1 MEFSYQAR
9 DNQGT
14 LRTGTVE
21 AANMA
26 SAQEILHAHGLIVIK
41 ILPVRHVSFLEQLN
55 FFDRIS
61 PKEVV
66 LFSRQLATLINA
78 KVPIVMSL
86 KILQTQVTS
95 RKLQKIIGEIAAKV
109 EAGDAL
115 SGAITGYPKLFNDM
129 YVNLVHSG
137 ELSGGLDES
146 LTYLADQVEKDY
158 DLRSKIIGALTYPA
172 FILSALV
179 IVGFLMFIFVL
190 PPMISLLEE
199 SQVDLPFTTKILVF
213 VTNFMQNYWYI
224 ALAAIIGS
232 LVGLKLYINTAPGRY
247 LFDYMKLKMPIFNK
261 LALDIYMSR
270 FARNLSTLMA
280 GGIPIVKALDS
291 VADIVGNA
299 VYRDILFDAS
309 TEVKNGKGIAQSIAD
324 RPEFPPIV
332 SQMVQIG
339 ESTGKLTEI
348 LDKLAH
354 FYEKEVEAILKT
366 LTTLIE
372 PIIMMLLGL
381 AVAVMVAGILLPIYN
396 LASAV

>member
-1 MEFSYQAR
+1 MEFQYQAR
-9 DNQGT
+9 DSQGAM
-14 LRTGTVE
+14 RNGTVE
-21 AANMA
+21 ASNLA
-26 SAQEILHAHGLIVIK
+26 SAQEILHAHGLIIIK
-41 ILPVRHVSFLEQLN
+41 VLPVRKVSIFEQINFL
-55 FFDRIS
+55 DRIS

-78 KVPIVMSL
+78 KVPIVMAL
-86 KILQTQVTS
+86 KILQTQVS
-95 RKLQKIIGEIAAKV
+95 SHKLQKIIGEIAAKV
-109 EAGDAL
+109 EGGEAL
-115 SGAITGYPKLFNDM
+115 SAAITGYPKLFNDM

-146 LTYLADQVEKDY
+146 LGYLADQVEKDY

-190 PPMISLLEE
+190 PPMIALLEE
-199 SQVDLPFTTKILVF
+199 SNVDLPFTTKILVF
-213 VTNFMQNYWYI
+213 VTTAMQHYWWLFAI
-224 ALAAIIGS
+224 LIIGAVVS
-232 LVGLKLYINTAPGRY
+232 IRLYINTVPGRY
-247 LFDYMKLKMPIFNK
+247 LFDYMKLRMPIFKK
-261 LALDIYMSR
+261 LALDIYMAR
-270 FARNLSTLMA
+270 FARNLATLIA
-280 GGIPIVKALDS
+280 GGIPIVKAMDS

-299 VYRDILFDAS
+299 VYREILFEAS
-309 TEVKNGKGIAQSIAD
+309 TEVKNGKGIAQSIVD

-332 SQMVQIG
+332 SQMIQIG
-339 ESTGKLTEI
+339 EATGKLQDI
-348 LDKLAH
+348 LDKLAR
-354 FYEKEVEAILKT
+354 FYEKEVEAILKI

>member
-41 ILPVRHVSFLEQLN
+41 VLPVRHVSFLEQLN

-61 PKEVV
+61 PKEIV

-86 KILQTQVTS
+86 KILQTQVTA
-95 RKLQKIIGEIAAKV
+95 RKLQKIIGEIATKV

-115 SGAITGYPKLFNDM
+115 SVAITGYPKLFNDM

-190 PPMISLLEE
+190 PPMIALLEE
-199 SQVDLPFTTKILVF
+199 SQVELPFTTKILVF
-213 VTNFMQNYWYI
+213 ATNFMQNYWYI
-224 ALAAIIGS
+224 ALAVIIGTV
-232 LVGLKLYINTAPGRY
+232 VGLKLYINTTSGRY
-247 LFDYMKLKMPIFNK
+247 LFDYMKLRMPIFNK

-299 VYRDILFDAS
+299 VYRDILFEAS

-324 RPEFPPIV
+324 RSEFPPIV

-348 LDKLAH
+348 LDKLAR

-366 LTTLIE
+366 MTTLIE